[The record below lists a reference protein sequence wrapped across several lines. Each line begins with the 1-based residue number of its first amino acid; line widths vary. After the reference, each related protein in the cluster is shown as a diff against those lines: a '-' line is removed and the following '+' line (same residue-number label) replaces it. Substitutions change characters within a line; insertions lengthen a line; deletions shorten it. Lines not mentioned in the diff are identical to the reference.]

1 MMVFGKAH
9 LRRIVVT
16 YGADNNEARIH
27 RPLNKDARSIA
38 RFSASAPSHH
48 NPFSAVFT
56 TNIAESNFW
65 YMQGNPG

>member
-9 LRRIVVT
+9 LRRIVVS
-16 YGADNNEARIH
+16 YAAYYNEARTH
-27 RPLNKDARSIA
+27 RPLNKDAPFHRA
-38 RFSASAPSHH
+38 LQRLGASHH

-65 YMQGNPG
+65 YM